1 MSEVLWEKRPSVILI
16 PRVIQA
22 RFTKSAKATN
32 KNKWIVLGRV
42 SHETNIYMFKSDDT
56 RKIN

>member
-1 MSEVLWEKRPSVILI
+1 MANGCTNLSYPYNKLLPI
-16 PRVIQA
+16 
-22 RFTKSAKATN
+22 N
-32 KNKWIVLGRV
+32 KNKWIVLGRA